1 MPFQK
6 HSRIPGD
13 IRKLSAQMYLWQ
25 GKAEV
30 LLRSDVSANNLTG
43 AVSGTATWS
52 QGGQKR
58 PRGNKP
64 NLINTRKC
72 HNLQGIRTLRGHWS
86 RMVARSRSRMAPQV
100 PRSAEEEEEENGSVS
115 VEG

>member
-30 LLRSDVSANNLTG
+30 LRSDASANNLTG
-43 AVSGTATWS
+43 AASGTATRS
-52 QGGQKR
+52 QGGQKD
-58 PRGNKP
+58 
-64 NLINTRKC
+64 
-72 HNLQGIRTLRGHWS
+72 Q
-86 RMVARSRSRMAPQV
+86 
-100 PRSAEEEEEENGSVS
+100 EEASQI
-115 VEG
+115 